1 MLVQPTL
8 LKNQMADHD
17 LDQRNFIIEGVNG
30 FDFVQEDEESGDVV
44 LKMKDG
50 SETKISNE
58 LN

>member
-1 MLVQPTL
+1 
-8 LKNQMADHD
+8 
-17 LDQRNFIIEGVNG
+17 VNG